1 MEKNAHKHK
10 HEHDHNSAFY
20 DGVCMNHPRHHTIK
34 KQPSNVDDKQF
45 LDPVPTSRP
54 RRRGRRAAEVYEL
67 GADIAALQRRER

>member
-1 MEKNAHKHK
+1 
-10 HEHDHNSAFY
+10 
-20 DGVCMNHPRHHTIK
+20 MNHPRHHTIK

-67 GADIAALQRRER
+67 GADIAALQRRERWITAAAAAAAASPRAASATRS